1 MVVFFLGPL
10 AGLLILRRPSSRRQ
24 WLWLATIAV
33 WAAVW
38 VAEPGGLADQ
48 SLRAGGILFTGA
60 FIIAVVLGR
69 GSLLSQTLWA
79 AAGAVVA
86 TGVWCRYLG
95 IGWWQIELALEAKGW
110 ESYRMVA
117 SQVTR
122 GAPAGSAVAGALDQF
137 AAGVG
142 PAAMLTPALAVLMAV
157 AGGTL
162 AVHWHHRIAGKA
174 AEGSRPFR
182 AFTVSDFLVWAVI
195 AGLGLYLADA
205 GRPYTTL
212 ALNGLAVVAVL
223 YGIRGAAVVWA
234 IALERRGWQPLVLAL
249 VGGLLLFPFVAASL
263 VLVGLADTWIGFRQR
278 TKRLSTGGTP

>member
-10 AGLLILRRPSSRRQ
+10 AGLLLLRRPSSRRQ
-24 WLWLATIAV
+24 WLWFVTIAA

-38 VAEPGGLADQ
+38 FAEPGGLADQ

-60 FIIAVVLGR
+60 FIIAVVLER
-69 GSLLSQTLWA
+69 GSLLSQALWA

-95 IGWWQIELALEAKGW
+95 IGWWQLELALEAKGW
-110 ESYRMVA
+110 EAYRMVA
-117 SQVTR
+117 GQVTR
-122 GAPAGSAVAGALDQF
+122 GAPPGSAVAGALDQF

-142 PAAMLTPALAVLMAV
+142 PAAMFTPALAVLMAV

-162 AVHWHHRIAGKA
+162 AVQWHRRITDRAT
-174 AEGSRPFR
+174 EGSRPFR

-195 AGLGLYLADA
+195 AGLGLYLADM

-212 ALNGLAVVAVL
+212 ALNGLAVLAVL

-278 TKRLSTGGTP
+278 AARLSTGGAP